1 MDKNGVSLS
10 LGPPF
15 LSERSQ
21 HFHGVPPWFREEQAT
36 KLERKSLVGAQ
47 IGVVSSCVEL
57 GCGFLMPAIFWDLPS
72 GKHIRKAMENHHAIH
87 G

>member
-1 MDKNGVSLS
+1 MALEDYTE
-10 LGPPF
+10 F
-15 LSERSQ
+15 L
-21 HFHGVPPWFREEQAT
+21 AAAM
-36 KLERKSLVGAQ
+36 ERKSLVGAQ